1 MLILP
6 ILGSSS
12 LGSKTLPTSK
22 PDHGI
27 PEHVIEFLGPPPVLP
42 RRVDQFFRIL
52 QALASETPP
61 RGMSDWLL
69 LWDMAVARID
79 LNQIGAAKVAATM
92 LLTDQAAIEI
102 VRRDRLRFVGQPPS
116 ESMGRDF
123 EFGGDIAE
131 MQPPEVDM
139 AATRSVL
146 KRIGLDESAVQDL
159 AYLMAFSILT
169 PLETL
174 AAAKQGVERTSRNE
188 LERRHARQ
196 DQSQALHGGSQIL
209 DAEFVSASTSADE
222 AIGLD
227 QTPPAEQARHA
238 RPAALPIVSALAAT
252 AGSVEGPGE
261 TETVIDDAGVA

>member
-1 MLILP
+1 MP

-12 LGSKTLPTSK
+12 IGSQNLAKSK
-22 PDHGI
+22 SDHGI
-27 PEHVIEFLGPPPVLP
+27 PEHVIELLGPPPVLP

-61 RGMSDWLL
+61 RGTSDWLL
-69 LWDMAVARID
+69 LWDIAVARID

-92 LLTDQAAIEI
+92 LFNDQAAIEI
-102 VRRDRLRFVGQPPS
+102 VRRDSLRFVGQPPS

-123 EFGGDIAE
+123 EFGGGILE
-131 MQPPEVDM
+131 MQAPELDM

-196 DQSQALHGGSQIL
+196 DQLETLQGGSQIL
-209 DAEFVSASTSADE
+209 EAEFVPAATSSDD

-227 QTPPAEQARHA
+227 RTPRAETARHS
-238 RPAALPIVSALAAT
+238 RRAALPAVSALAAT
-252 AGSVEGPGE
+252 AGSNEGLGE
-261 TETVIDDAGVA
+261 TGKVIDSARIA